1 VKMMSDVP
9 GKVVR
14 GPVPM
19 ADMDAMLPTWHN
31 TAANADDTVDEY
43 IVNKETPRDFW
54 VYPMATDSSKVMATI
69 AVLPA
74 DATDADTDEIPDSI
88 LPIIE
93 CITEYML
100 YCCWRG
106 DNESS
111 PTWVKG
117 ERARKAAAD
126 ILGMKIESENE
137 HAPKELEKQ

>member
-1 VKMMSDVP
+1 MADVP

-19 ADMDAMLPTWHN
+19 VDMDAMLPTWHAT
-31 TAANADDTVDEY
+31 TANDDHTVDEY

-54 VYPMATDSSKVMATI
+54 VYPMATSSSKVMATI

-74 DATDADTDEIPDSI
+74 DATTPASDAIPDSI

-106 DNESS
+106 DNEHS
-111 PTWVKG
+111 PTWAKA
-117 ERARKAAAD
+117 ERARKAASD
-126 ILGMKIESENE
+126 ILGLKIESENE
-137 HAPKELEKQ
+137 YAPKELEKQ